1 MIDGFLIHHLTQE
14 LNQELNKSRLE
25 KIIQQDEQSF
35 ILQCYHQ
42 GKRKSLLIDIS
53 SERFR
58 MHLTEKPISN
68 QVSSHFVMMLKKQL
82 EGSILENVT
91 QHQTDRVIIIDFTSY
106 DLIEGPVKK
115 SLVFEA
121 MGKHSNLILVKDGII
136 IDTFKKMF
144 FESGRQLLPQ
154 ATFSFFPTDKKIFND
169 IDYHTISSPKDLV
182 EHYMG
187 ISPMLSKYLFEKKCQ
202 VSDIK
207 INPTRDFTKKQFYVF
222 DIFDAQDDKKHYLS
236 LSQMFD
242 DEIQKDLPIYLS
254 EKQFIDKQ
262 LKKLASKKVQLEN
275 QLEHTEQ
282 LMLRKNLGD
291 LIYQSG
297 IDVSSRQSHFTYDDQ
312 LYELDPTK
320 TLNEHAQDA
329 YKSYQK
335 AKRGIHHIEEQI
347 KSTEDLIEHFQ
358 SLSFFITVTS
368 MDSIKDVDQEL
379 IPYGYKK
386 AKTKVTQKKKD
397 KINILTIKDVDATY
411 MIGKNNIQNEYL
423 THTLAKKDD
432 FFFHVKEAPGSHVIV
447 QTSQLTEPV
456 LRKACMLAAHFS
468 TLKNSS
474 SIPVDYTKVK
484 HLKKIPGIPG
494 YKVIYHT
501 YQTMYIDIDTDK
513 VNLYLKNV

>member
-1 MIDGFLIHHLTQE
+1 M
-14 LNQELNKSRLE
+14 
-25 KIIQQDEQSF
+25 
-35 ILQCYHQ
+35 
-42 GKRKSLLIDIS
+42 
-53 SERFR
+53 
-58 MHLTEKPISN
+58 
-68 QVSSHFVMMLKKQL
+68 
-82 EGSILENVT
+82 
-91 QHQTDRVIIIDFTSY
+91 
-106 DLIEGPVKK
+106 
-115 SLVFEA
+115 
-121 MGKHSNLILVKDGII
+121 
-136 IDTFKKMF
+136 
-144 FESGRQLLPQ
+144 
-154 ATFSFFPTDKKIFND
+154 
-169 IDYHTISSPKDLV
+169 
-182 EHYMG
+182 
-187 ISPMLSKYLFEKKCQ
+187 
-202 VSDIK
+202 
-207 INPTRDFTKKQFYVF
+207 F
-222 DIFDAQDDKKHYLS
+222 DIFDTQDDKKHYATLS
-236 LSQMFD
+236 EMFD
-242 DEIQKDLPIYLS
+242 DEMQKDLPIYLS
-254 EKQFIDKQ
+254 EKLFIDKQ
-262 LKKLASKKVQLEN
+262 LKKLASKKVLLETQLE
-275 QLEHTEQ
+275 QTEQ

-297 IDVSSRQSHFTYDDQ
+297 LDVSLRQSHFTYDDQ
-312 LYELDPTK
+312 VYELDPTK

-368 MDSIKDVDQEL
+368 MDTIKDVDQEL

-386 AKTKVTQKKKD
+386 AKTKVTHKNKD

-423 THTLAKKDD
+423 THTLAQKDD

-447 QTSQLTEPV
+447 QTKELTEPV

-501 YQTMYIDIDTDK
+501 YQTMYIDIDADK
-513 VNLYLKNV
+513 INLYLKNV